1 LAEAIGR
8 VGNLAEFNPGLK
20 MKRLSAILAVI
31 LFHASLSAEQPNIVL
46 VFIDDMGWGDFSCFG
61 NEAAQTPEV
70 DRMAKEGI
78 RFEQFYV
85 NSPICSPS
93 RTAISTGQYPQ
104 RWKITSYLSNRNHN
118 QQRDMAQW
126 LDPKAP
132 MLARSLKKAD
142 YATGHFGKWHMGGQR
157 NVDDA
162 PLITAYGFDAS
173 LTNFEGMG
181 PKLLPLT
188 LKPGQD
194 PKKPGRIWGD
204 AERLGKGVR
213 WMQRSKITEGFVD
226 EAIPFMKKA
235 AKAKKPFY
243 VNLWPDD
250 VHSPF
255 WPPVDKWGNGK
266 RELYLQVLREMDRQF
281 GKLFNFVR
289 DDEALRK
296 NTLVL
301 ICSDNGP
308 EQGAGVAG
316 PFRGYKTHLY
326 EGGVRS
332 SLIAW
337 GPGLIPADK
346 AGKVNGKSVFS
357 AVDLVPTML
366 DLAGVPHPKGVQYD
380 GESLPDVL
388 LGMSDASRKQPLFF
402 RRPPD
407 RDAYYGDNDLPDLAI
422 REGKWKFLCEYDGSD
437 AELFD
442 METDRGET
450 KNLADKH
457 PELVARLAKA
467 CMEWHKSLPPDNG
480 PNMVG
485 KPTKSA
491 TRSAYDLK
499 QGEDLSG
506 GKAPFCAGRKVT
518 IRATIESKGKDGVI
532 LAHGGDKAGY
542 SLYIRDG
549 KLVLGVRRDWKL
561 TEAVASSLPEGRI
574 TVLATIGR
582 TGKMTISVVGKQ
594 VATADAKG
602 KLTQPGDGL
611 QVGNDL
617 IKPVGKYTATKF
629 AGTIIKLSLRFD

>member
-1 LAEAIGR
+1 
-8 VGNLAEFNPGLK
+8 
-20 MKRLSAILAVI
+20 MKPLSAILAVVF
-31 LFHASLSAEQPNIVL
+31 LHTSLSAAQPNIVL

-61 NEAAQTPEV
+61 NKAARTPNI
-70 DRMAKEGI
+70 DRMAKEGV

-118 QQRDMAQW
+118 EQRGMAQW

-132 MLARSLKKAD
+132 MLARSLQKAG

-162 PLITAYGFDAS
+162 PPITAYGFDAS

-194 PKKPGRIWGD
+194 PGNPGRIWGD

-226 EAIPFMKKA
+226 EAIPFIKKA

-266 RELYLQVLREMDRQF
+266 RKLFLSVLQEMDRQF
-281 GKLFNFVR
+281 GKLFDFVR

-337 GPGLIPADK
+337 SPGLIPSNK
-346 AGKVNGKSVFS
+346 NESTGKVNRKSVFS
-357 AVDLVPTML
+357 AVDLVPTL
-366 DLAGVPHPKGVQYD
+366 LELADVTHPEGVKYD

-388 LGMSDASRKQPLFF
+388 LGKSHASRKQPILF

-450 KNLADKH
+450 RNLADKH
-457 PELVARLAKA
+457 PELVARLTKV
-467 CMEWHKSLPPDNG
+467 CIEWHKSLPPDNG
-480 PNMVG
+480 PNMVRNP
-485 KPTKSA
+485 KKSTTKSV
-491 TRSAYDLK
+491 YNLK
-499 QGEDLSG
+499 QGENLSG
-506 GKAPFCAGRKVT
+506 GKAPFCEGRKVT
-518 IRATIESKGKDGVI
+518 IRATIDSSGKDGVI
-532 LAHGGDKAGY
+532 LAQGGDKAGY
-542 SLYIRDG
+542 ALYIRDG

-561 TEAVASSLPEGRI
+561 TEAVASSLPEGSI
-574 TVLATIGR
+574 AVTATIGQ
-582 TGKMTISVVGKQ
+582 TGKMTISVAGKK

-617 IKPVGKYTATKF
+617 IKPVGNYTATKF
-629 AGTIIKLSLRFD
+629 LGKITRLSLQFD